1 MDSEFRVEQ
10 DSLGEVKVPG
20 DAYYGAQTERS
31 RNNFPI
37 GSEKIP
43 AEVIQAYARIKLA
56 AARANHEL
64 GRLSEAKLKLIGKVA
79 DEIIT
84 GKLDDHFPLVVWQTG
99 SGTQTNMNINEVI
112 SNRASEIAGF
122 EPGSH
127 NPLHPND
134 DVNMSQS
141 TNDTFPTAMAL
152 AAVFQVEDYLL
163 PVLDELKHELDRKAE
178 LFSEIIKTGRTHL
191 MDAVP
196 ITLGQEIGAF
206 AAQAAE
212 IMEMLEDSL
221 KYLKRLPIG
230 GTVVGTGLNTKKGFD
245 KLAVKYINEQTEKNF
260 TAAEN
265 KPARIAAHD
274 AFVNLSGVLK
284 SAAAFLMKLAND
296 TRWLSSGPRCGIGEI
311 SLPKNEPGSSIMPGK
326 INPTQ
331 AEALFQASAQVM
343 GNDAAVNFG
352 GSSGNF
358 QLNVSKPLIIYN
370 ILNSIRLLAD
380 STASYTERCL
390 SGIEAETDK
399 IEDYLE
405 RSLMLVTA
413 LNPVIG
419 YDRAAEIA
427 QKAFKEDKSLRESAV
442 ELGYLSAE
450 EFDEHVNP
458 EEMIEPN
465 VE

>member
-1 MDSEFRVEQ
+1 MDYRIEK
-10 DSLGEVKVPG
+10 DSLGEVKVPEG
-20 DAYYGAQTERS
+20 KYYGAQTARAVE
-31 RNNFPI
+31 NFPI
-37 GSEKIP
+37 GKDKMPLELIH
-43 AEVIQAYARIKLA
+43 AYGIIKKA
-56 AARANHEL
+56 AAQANFEQGLLERVKRDYIIKASEEL
-64 GRLSEAKLKLIGKVA
+64 R
-79 DEIIT
+79 T
-84 GKLDDHFPLVVWQTG
+84 GKLDDHFPISVWQTG
-99 SGTQTNMNINEVI
+99 SGTQTNMNVNEVLANRI
-112 SNRASEIAGF
+112 SEMACE
-122 EPGSH
+122 EMGSKK
-127 NPLHPND
+127 PVHPND

-163 PVLDELKHELDRKAE
+163 PVLDELKHELDRKSE

-206 AAQAAE
+206 AAQASE

-230 GTVVGTGLNTKKGFD
+230 GTVVGTALNTKKGFD

-380 STASYTERCL
+380 STASYKERCL
-390 SGIEAETDK
+390 RGIEAETDK

-427 QKAFKEDKSLRESAV
+427 QKAFKEDKSLRESAL

-450 EFDEHVNP
+450 EFDEYVNP